1 MPKCCELLSSARTAC
16 RSPLC
21 RRQTGECEPRG
32 CLFPIAPNCPPNL
45 SPPNRKGVDMRKL
58 AIAMAWVAALVIAAI
73 LAWNAEAT
81 TLTSAAAF
89 HSETNHSLVEK
100 AGCWLPG
107 LPGECEIGQQKVC
120 DRFHKRG
127 CRCEPCPGWYPWR
140 GSKPAH

>member
-1 MPKCCELLSSARTAC
+1 MP
-16 RSPLC
+16 
-21 RRQTGECEPRG
+21 
-32 CLFPIAPNCPPNL
+32 
-45 SPPNRKGVDMRKL
+45 KL
-58 AIAMAWVAALVIAAI
+58 AIAMAGVAALVPAAI

-120 DRFHKRG
+120 DRFHKKG